1 MNTRLIVDVSWGIFG
16 RVNGQVK
23 HYYTIQPTLQSDQSS
38 RVPLNTLSDDF
49 ILFEKSKNKKKSSG
63 LICLFNFRNHRLR
76 QTQ

>member
-1 MNTRLIVDVSWGIFG
+1 MNTRLIVDVSRGIFG

-38 RVPLNTLSDDF
+38 RVPLSDDF
-49 ILFEKSKNKKKSSG
+49 ILFEKSKNQKKSSG
-63 LICLFNFRNHRLR
+63 LSCLFNFRNHRLR